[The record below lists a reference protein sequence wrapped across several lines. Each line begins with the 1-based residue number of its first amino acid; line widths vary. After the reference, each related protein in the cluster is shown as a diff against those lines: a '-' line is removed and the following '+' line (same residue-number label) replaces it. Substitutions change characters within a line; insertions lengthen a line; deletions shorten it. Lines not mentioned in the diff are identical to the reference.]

1 VIAPLLVLAAFFG
14 AWELYT
20 VLSGIDPFVLP
31 APSDIAT
38 SLFDDRSLLWSDFT
52 VTAREM
58 VLGLLCGLVIGVV
71 LACVMHRSR
80 PLRRGVYP
88 LLIAS
93 QAVPIPTIAP
103 VLLVWLG
110 FGILPKLFIVALVC
124 FFPIVV
130 PTADALGR
138 VDPDSRKLMAT
149 LGASRAQVL
158 RFVEAPS
165 ALPGLFTGL
174 RLAVAVAAI
183 AAFLAE
189 MAGSERGLGHLMM
202 QSIPQLETA
211 RAFAAIAVLAIF
223 SVALFAL
230 LGAAERLLLPWAHE
244 RKDP

>member
-1 VIAPLLVLAAFFG
+1 VIAPLLVLAAFLG
-14 AWELYT
+14 AWQLYT

-31 APSDIAT
+31 APSDIAS
-38 SLFDDRSLLWSDFT
+38 SLYDDRSLLWSDFT

-58 VLGLLCGLVIGVV
+58 LLGLLCGLVLGLL
-71 LACVMHRSR
+71 LAFALHRSR
-80 PLRRGVYP
+80 AVRRGVYP

-93 QAVPIPTIAP
+93 QAVPIPAIAP

-110 FGILPKLFIVALVC
+110 FGIVPKLFIVALVC

-130 PTADALGR
+130 PTADALAR
-138 VDPDSRKLMAT
+138 VDADSRKLMRT
-149 LGASRAQVL
+149 LGASPRQVL
-158 RFVEAPS
+158 RFVEAPA
-165 ALPGLFTGL
+165 ALPGLFTGV

-189 MAGSERGLGHLMM
+189 TSGSEAGLGHLML

-211 RAFAAIAVLAIF
+211 RAFAAVLVLAAF
-223 SVALFAL
+223 SVVLFGALVVL
-230 LGAAERLLLPWAHE
+230 ERRLLPWAHE